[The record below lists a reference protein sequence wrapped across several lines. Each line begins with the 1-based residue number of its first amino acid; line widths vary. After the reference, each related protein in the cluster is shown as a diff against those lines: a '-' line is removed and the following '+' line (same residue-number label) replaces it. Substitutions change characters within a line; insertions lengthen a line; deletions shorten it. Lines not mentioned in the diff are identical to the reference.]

1 MQFRSPGALLV
12 MLSFLSA
19 HGMCQSLKPGL
30 AGMAPSKWITIR
42 NTHAPGKTYRFN
54 GTDTKRFT
62 QEEYFIRAWVPVVHS
77 KKVTVLLG
85 PNYRTEQLEFKSTG
99 ENPVSHMEGWNLRT
113 FAMDLNSIIKLD
125 STSWFVFTS
134 HINKTGDFGKLTWD
148 QIPTNYTLSASF
160 LRRKSANKEIGF
172 GIMMNKSFKVT
183 VLPVFLLNYNFSENA
198 GLELLLPKRIAFR
211 KNISPSD
218 IIYLK
223 SEAVSRTYYINQLNS
238 HALGV
243 CRRVD
248 IDMGVSYNRKIGSYA
263 GVELFAGYRQNIS
276 NRLIEGA
283 VPIQTSGFAGT
294 IEFYIQP
301 PKFKKRK

>member
-1 MQFRSPGALLV
+1 
-12 MLSFLSA
+12 
-19 HGMCQSLKPGL
+19 MCQSLKPGL

-42 NTHAPGKTYRFN
+42 NTHAPGKAYRFN

-62 QEEYFIRAWVPVVHS
+62 QEEYFIRAWLPVVHS
-77 KKVTVLLG
+77 KRVTVLLG
-85 PNYRTEQLEFKSTG
+85 PNYRTEQLEFKSNG
-99 ENPVSHMEGWNLRT
+99 ENPVSHMAGWNLRT

-134 HINKTGDFGKLTWD
+134 HINKTGDFGSLTWD
-148 QIPTNYTLSASF
+148 QIPTNYTLSTSF
-160 LRRKSANKEIGF
+160 LRKLSANKEIGF
-172 GIMMNKSFKVT
+172 GVMMNKSFKVT

-198 GLELLLPKRIAFR
+198 GLEMVLPKRIAFR

-248 IDMGVSYNRKIGSYA
+248 IDMGVSYNRKISSYA
-263 GVELFAGYRQNIS
+263 GVELFAAYRQNVS

-283 VPIQTSGFAGT
+283 VPVRTSGFAGT
-294 IEFYIQP
+294 IELYIQP
-301 PKFKKRK
+301 PKFKKKK